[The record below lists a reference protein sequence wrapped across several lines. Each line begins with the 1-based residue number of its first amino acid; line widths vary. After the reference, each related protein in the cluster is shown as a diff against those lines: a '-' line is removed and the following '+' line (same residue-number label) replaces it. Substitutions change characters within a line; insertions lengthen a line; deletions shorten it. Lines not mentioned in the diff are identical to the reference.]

1 MDREDWKNLFAPRI
15 LQRGLAYYR
24 EGAVETLRREG
35 DVVKAVVLGSEQ
47 YRVEIGLKGG
57 NITDWS
63 CDCPY
68 ASDGTPCKHLAAVFY
83 ELDDDS
89 REEEPGPGAEQM
101 PIREAIQ
108 KLDLEQA
115 HALLLWLAERD
126 EEAADQ
132 IRLAVEPPSR
142 QQLRHW
148 EKRIDRLLS
157 RAAGRHGYI
166 EYDRAWD
173 TMCQLDD
180 LISDTAGQLLTSG
193 YVWEAFSLT
202 GYGFQ
207 AAAQCD
213 MDDSDG
219 GLTMLAETCLGL
231 WSAQIDGAGPELR
244 RRMYQWFQEACQT
257 SDSLCQALL
266 WEAQQKLFHDP
277 EFLQANIVQLDRMI
291 QEEQAS
297 RDRGYSQLPRLVIQ
311 KLEQIEELGVP
322 REEIQQ
328 AEREHWGLPDVR
340 RRVIRRLLAEKRH
353 SEAEALLRESK
364 EMDRK
369 WPGLVSG
376 YSQELVGLY
385 EETRQTEKL
394 LKELQFQVFQC
405 GQHDLTYVKKLKE
418 QIPPD
423 QWPELRERL
432 LTSKTLYGDLRE
444 ELMEMDGLYDRL
456 MDRVAALESLSTLNR
471 WEKVLR
477 PRFPE
482 RVREAYIQCLE
493 VRMRLA
499 NDRKQ
504 YAAVISYLKK
514 LRTYPDGRDTEL
526 ARRWRMAYPRRR
538 SMLDELGKAG
548 Y

>member
-1 MDREDWKNLFAPRI
+1 MDREDWKDLFAPRI
-15 LQRGLAYYR
+15 LQRGLAYYQ

-35 DVVKAVVLGSEQ
+35 DVVKAVVLGSER
-47 YRVEIGLKGG
+47 YRVEIGLKGDEIAG
-57 NITDWS
+57 WS

-68 ASDGTPCKHLAAVFY
+68 ASKGAPCKHLAAVFY
-83 ELDDDS
+83 GLVDDD
-89 REEEPGPGAEQM
+89 REEASDPRAGQAS
-101 PIREAIQ
+101 IRELIEEM
-108 KLDLEQA
+108 DLEQA
-115 HALLLWLAERD
+115 HALLLRLAERD
-126 EEAADQ
+126 TAVADQ
-132 IRLAVEPPSR
+132 IQPATEPPSK
-142 QQLRHW
+142 QQIQHW
-148 EKRIDRLLS
+148 KKRIDRLLS
-157 RAAGRHGYI
+157 RAAGRYGYI
-166 EYDRAWD
+166 EYDWAWN
-173 TMCQLDD
+173 TICELDD
-180 LISDTAGQLLTSG
+180 LLSDTAGQLLVSG

-297 RDRGYSQLPRLVIQ
+297 RDRGYSHLPRLVIQ

-385 EETRQTEKL
+385 EETGQTEKL

-423 QWPELRERL
+423 QWPDLRERL